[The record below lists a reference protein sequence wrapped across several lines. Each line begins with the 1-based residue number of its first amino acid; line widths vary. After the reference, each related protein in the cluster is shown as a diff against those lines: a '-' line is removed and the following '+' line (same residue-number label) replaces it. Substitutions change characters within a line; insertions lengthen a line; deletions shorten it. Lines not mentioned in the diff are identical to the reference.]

1 LGPVYAFSGGLAVRA
16 DRIAVCDFGAG
27 VTALPEKF
35 VAGEGA
41 AGVEFA
47 RGRDLGSLAIQ
58 EAWAEEAYSYGVLQR
73 ISYLVVV
80 FVLFPVMIWT
90 GMAMSPAVT
99 SVFPFFVRTSG
110 GYESARTIHFFAANL
125 LVLFVL
131 VHVAMVIV
139 AGFVQRT
146 RAMITGRV
154 SGGRERP

>member
-1 LGPVYAFSGGLAVRA
+1 
-16 DRIAVCDFGAG
+16 
-27 VTALPEKF
+27 
-35 VAGEGA
+35 
-41 AGVEFA
+41 
-47 RGRDLGSLAIQ
+47 
-58 EAWAEEAYSYGVLQR
+58 
-73 ISYLVVV
+73 
-80 FVLFPVMIWT
+80 
-90 GMAMSPAVT
+90 VT

-154 SGGRERP
+154 SGGMERP